1 MVQSRSTEDM
11 KVYFESEEWKA
22 KIAGDD
28 LLFHAAN
35 LIQLRILVTKVPSVS
50 STV

>member
-1 MVQSRSTEDM
+1 VNSRPTEDM

-28 LLFHAAN
+28 SLFHAAN
-35 LIQLRILVTKVPSVS
+35 LSLDRTIELIVKEKFGAKL
-50 STV
+50 